1 MLDMNQL
8 LFFLFGVLI
17 GGFVVLTIMCCLQ
30 INKINEI
37 EHYKDNYK
45 NNL

>member
-1 MLDMNQL
+1 MNQL

-37 EHYKDNYK
+37 NKL
-45 NNL
+45 NNPLKK